1 MKNIS
6 KYNSSIINILF
17 LIFPLSLMLGNLF
30 INLNVVFFSIF
41 ALIFYN
47 KKLINFKINLLD
59 KIILIFFLYTL
70 VVLVINFSESY
81 LHGESFSRIII
92 NKNLL
97 FFRYLVL
104 YLTIRALVS
113 QNILQLDW
121 FSLACAICATFV
133 CFDILFQFFFDKD
146 IFGLVPISGR
156 HYSGIFG
163 EELVAGGYLQKFALF
178 TFFLPLILKKKK
190 SLKILIQFILIFYFV
205 FGIILSGNRMPLIL
219 FVLSIFTYLLL
230 DKNIRKYF
238 FVFSII
244 ICLFFSLIWNTSQN
258 FKYNAGNLFSNGKI
272 VVKTFFIKD
281 LSKESE
287 TVWQRPYVTEFYCF
301 KYIWQKNPIFGGG
314 LRSYRTFSGGCN
326 THPHNYYFEI
336 LTDLGLVGLSIILF
350 FIFMVLRKIFVKNNL
365 QFKLNLHSLDS
376 EVLPFFLIF
385 LFEFFPL
392 RTSGSF
398 FTTNNSTIIFIVLA
412 ILVSKIFASTSKKNL
427 YNN

>member
-81 LHGESFSRIII
+81 LYGESFSRIII

-97 FFRYLVL
+97 FFCYFVL

-163 EELVAGGYLQKFALF
+163 KELIAG
-178 TFFLPLILKKKK
+178 
-190 SLKILIQFILIFYFV
+190 
-205 FGIILSGNRMPLIL
+205 
-219 FVLSIFTYLLL
+219 
-230 DKNIRKYF
+230 
-238 FVFSII
+238 
-244 ICLFFSLIWNTSQN
+244 
-258 FKYNAGNLFSNGKI
+258 
-272 VVKTFFIKD
+272 
-281 LSKESE
+281 
-287 TVWQRPYVTEFYCF
+287 
-301 KYIWQKNPIFGGG
+301 
-314 LRSYRTFSGGCN
+314 
-326 THPHNYYFEI
+326 
-336 LTDLGLVGLSIILF
+336 
-350 FIFMVLRKIFVKNNL
+350 
-365 QFKLNLHSLDS
+365 
-376 EVLPFFLIF
+376 
-385 LFEFFPL
+385 
-392 RTSGSF
+392 
-398 FTTNNSTIIFIVLA
+398 
-412 ILVSKIFASTSKKNL
+412 
-427 YNN
+427 